1 MEKKLIIENS
11 WHNLLVDE
19 FEKPYFLN
27 LIDQVMQEYKNNN
40 VFPDSKNM
48 FNAFNLTPVDMVKVV
63 ILGQDPYHGS
73 GQAHGLSFS
82 VPRGVKRPPS
92 LNNIFKEV
100 QGDLDIEVPL
110 SGCLDGWAKQG
121 VFLLNSTLT
130 VREASPNS
138 HKDVGWSV
146 FTDSVIKKL
155 SRLRKNIVFLLW
167 GAHAKKK
174 SKMIEGDSHLVL
186 EAAHPSPLSAYNGF
200 FGCKHFSKANK
211 YLISKNIAE
220 IDWGSF

>member
-1 MEKKLIIENS
+1 LIIENS
-11 WHNLLVDE
+11 WHNLLADE

-138 HKDVGWSV
+138 HKDIGWSV

-155 SRLRKNIVFLLW
+155 SRLRENIVFLLW
-167 GAHAKKK
+167 GAHARKK

-220 IDWGSF
+220 IDWGLF